1 MMFLYNAQSYY
12 VENPVAQG
20 LMKNAV
26 HFLKRGETAKAQRFR
41 SEAARVEQGEDFP
54 RNGLL
59 AALSYFEIPSAA

>member
-26 HFLKRGETAKAQRFR
+26 HFLKQGDVDKAGWFR
-41 SEAARVEQGEDFP
+41 SAAARVEQGEHFP
-54 RNGLL
+54 RNGLM
-59 AALSYFEIPSAA
+59 AAMCHIEIPTAA